1 MADISHNPAD
11 HDPTAR
17 PKPDQLKKDDRS
29 AKDVERAP
37 RLVVVAAAVLA
48 FVVCPLI
55 FAAGQVGAGIAAVI
69 AGLLA
74 FGVGLDWLA
83 MEGRRVRQADRE
95 WSASHHVR

>member
-1 MADISHNPAD
+1 MGDISRNPAD
-11 HDPTAR
+11 HDPTAGEN
-17 PKPDQLKKDDRS
+17 PDKTT
-29 AKDVERAP
+29 KDVERAP
-37 RLVVVAAAVLA
+37 RLVVVAAALLA

-55 FAAGQVGAGIAAVI
+55 FAAGHVGAGIAAVI

-95 WSASHHVR
+95 WSASHPVR

>member
-1 MADISHNPAD
+1 MGDISRNNADDLAD
-11 HDPTAR
+11 HDPTAGEN
-17 PKPDQLKKDDRS
+17 PDQS
-29 AKDVERAP
+29 TKDVERAP
-37 RLVVVAAAVLA
+37 RLVVVAAALLA

-95 WSASHHVR
+95 WSASHPAR

>member
-1 MADISHNPAD
+1 MGDISRNPAGQ
-11 HDPTAR
+11 DPTAR
-17 PKPDQLKKDDRS
+17 PDSHQS
-29 AKDVERAP
+29 TKDVERAP

-69 AGLLA
+69 AGLLT

-95 WSASHHVR
+95 WCANHPVR

>member
-1 MADISHNPAD
+1 MGDISRNPAD
-11 HDPTAR
+11 HAPAAG
-17 PKPDQLKKDDRS
+17 PIPDQS
-29 AKDVERAP
+29 TKDVERAP
-37 RLVVVAAAVLA
+37 RLVVIAAAVLA

-55 FAAGQVGAGIAAVI
+55 FAAGQVGAGIAAVT

-95 WSASHHVR
+95 WSASHPAR